1 MALMFLDV
9 TRRRRGE
16 GFVTASRNRCVEAE
30 TDVLGAHHNPVQDM
44 AALMGGYV
52 DELSQVVITQHR
64 PQMAHLSVRTIIM
77 VRVKIT
83 SVHNITARTGVL
95 K

>member
-64 PQMAHLSVRTIIM
+64 PQAAHLSLRTITI
-77 VRVKIT
+77 VKVKIT
-83 SVHNITARTGVL
+83 NVHCITVRIGI
-95 K
+95 